1 MRDPK
6 ILLTAEEMPRQWYN
20 LAADLP
26 KPPPPPL
33 GPDGNP
39 VGPDAL
45 APVFPMNLI
54 EQEVSQDRW
63 IDIPDGVLEL
73 LWRYRPS
80 PLRRAYALEEALG
93 TPAKIYY
100 KDESVS
106 PAGREISSSSSVFSP
121 CLSFSKASMAF
132 LYSMPFK

>member
-6 ILLTAEEMPRQWYN
+6 ILLTAEEMPRQWYI
-20 LAADLP
+20 LASDLP

-33 GPDGNP
+33 GPDGQP

-54 EQEVSQDRW
+54 EQEVCTDRW

-73 LWRYRPS
+73 LARYR
-80 PLRRAYALEEALG
+80 RFVGYRIA
-93 TPAKIYY
+93 
-100 KDESVS
+100 DV
-106 PAGREISSSSSVFSP
+106 
-121 CLSFSKASMAF
+121 F
-132 LYSMPFK
+132 LYSACVRVRHGAPRPAAAGPRDLCQSISK